1 MNNIEP
7 EITEYIRQLKDKTIK
22 FSKIPAKY
30 RNTELVSLAACLI
43 DYKNLE
49 HVRREF
55 RDVKSFAM
63 ECVKSSGYA
72 LKFLSPELRDDEEV
86 VKQSIETSPF
96 SIFYASTRLYGNKD
110 LALLAVK
117 KGCSLAY
124 MEKFV
129 DDEDIIKIAL
139 KHSGLELVHVSD
151 KLKSSPEIVL
161 LAVEENPDSIKYA
174 AENIKKICEGKS
186 PVLAIKSYLAKE
198 EAQKLEESLINTS
211 SHKTLK
217 MKI

>member
-1 MNNIEP
+1 MTKTNE
-7 EITEYIRQLKDKTIK
+7 ELEGYISQLKEKKIK

-30 RNTELVSLAACLI
+30 RNTEIVSLAACLM

-49 HVRREF
+49 HVKREF

-72 LKFLSPELRDDEEV
+72 LKFLSPELRDDEEIV
-86 VKQSIETSPF
+86 RQSIETSPF
-96 SIFYASTRLYGNKD
+96 SFFYASTRLYGNKD

-117 KGCSLAY
+117 RGCSLAY
-124 MEKFV
+124 MEKFI
-129 DDEDIIKIAL
+129 DDSDIVKIAL
-139 KHSGLELVHVSD
+139 KQSGLELVHVSD
-151 KLKSSPEIVL
+151 KLKSLPKIVL
-161 LAVEENPDSIKYA
+161 LAVEEDPDSIKFA
-174 AENIKKICEGKS
+174 SENIKKICEGKS

-198 EAQKLEESLINTS
+198 EALKLEESLINTS
-211 SHKTLK
+211 SHKPSK